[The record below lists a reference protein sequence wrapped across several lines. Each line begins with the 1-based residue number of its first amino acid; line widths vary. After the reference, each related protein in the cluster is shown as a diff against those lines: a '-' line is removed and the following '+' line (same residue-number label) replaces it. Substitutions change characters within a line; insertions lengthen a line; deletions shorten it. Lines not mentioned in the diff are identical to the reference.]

1 MLRGTFPAAGAEE
14 EPQNESQARWLEWR
28 RGEDRKPEG
37 QQGAVQAQGVLTPAA
52 PTPARGAFKGNTG
65 AWNAPAEPGQ
75 VTQGSSNVPV
85 PRGTDGL

>member
-1 MLRGTFPAAGAEE
+1 MRARGGGA
-14 EPQNESQARWLEWR
+14 R
-28 RGEDRKPEG
+28 G

-52 PTPARGAFKGNTG
+52 PTPTRGAFKGNTA